1 MPCAG
6 RVEVRLILEAFLGGA
21 DGVLVLGCE
30 DGDCRFQLGPQ
41 RARPRVALARARL
54 ADAGI
59 APERL
64 ELRGVEASNGARL
77 AALVNDFTARI
88 RALGPWTAPAAVPGT
103 EAAP

>member
-6 RVEVRLILEAFLGGA
+6 RVEVRLILEAFLHGA
-21 DGVLVLGCE
+21 DGVLVLGCQ

-59 APERL
+59 APGRL
-64 ELRGVEASNGARL
+64 EQHGVEASDGARL

-88 RALGPWTAPAAVPGT
+88 RALGPWAGPPAGERT
-103 EAAP
+103 EAA